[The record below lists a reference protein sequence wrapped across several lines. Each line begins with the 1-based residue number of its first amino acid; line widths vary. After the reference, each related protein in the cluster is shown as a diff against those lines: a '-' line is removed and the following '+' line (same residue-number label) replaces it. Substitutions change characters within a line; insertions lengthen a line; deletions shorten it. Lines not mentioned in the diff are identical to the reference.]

1 MAAFHIRDAEPARD
15 RAAFLEFIQGS
26 QQYEHAIEPNRRLDP
41 PVAEEYLAKML
52 ALLSERPGK
61 IFVAADETNQAVG
74 WGVVVEQDDDI
85 FVVAAE
91 RRHAYI
97 AELFVVE
104 PLRGTGAGRALIA
117 ACEDWT
123 RARGLNVMQIG
134 VLPGNVRAH
143 DIYHR
148 QGYADY
154 GIQLRKYLR

>member
-1 MAAFHIRDAEPARD
+1 MHIREADLARD
-15 RAAFLEFIQGS
+15 RTALLSFIMGS
-26 QQYEHAIEPNRRLDP
+26 QHYEHAFEPNRRLDP
-41 PVAEEYLAKML
+41 PVAEEYLAKIL
-52 ALLSERPGK
+52 TLLSERAGK
-61 IFVAADETNQAVG
+61 IFVAADEANQAVG
-74 WGVVVEQDDDI
+74 WGVVVEQEDDI
-85 FVVAAE
+85 FVVAEE

-117 ACEDWT
+117 ACEDWS
-123 RARGLNVMQIG
+123 RAHGHTVMQIG

-143 DIYHR
+143 DIYRR

>member
-1 MAAFHIRDAEPARD
+1 MRIREAELARD
-15 RAAFLEFIQGS
+15 RTALLAFILGS
-26 QQYEHAIEPNRRLDP
+26 QQFEHAFEPNRRLDP
-41 PVAEEYLAKML
+41 PVAEEYLAKIL
-52 ALLSERPGK
+52 ALLSERAGK
-61 IFVAADETNQAVG
+61 IFVAADEADQAVG
-74 WGVVVEQDDDI
+74 WGIVVEQEDDI
-85 FVVAAE
+85 FVVAEE

-104 PLRGTGAGRALIA
+104 PLRGSGAGRALIA
-117 ACEDWT
+117 ACEDWGG
-123 RARGLNVMQIG
+123 ARGLTVMQIG

>member
-1 MAAFHIRDAEPARD
+1 MRIREADLAHDRTALLAFIM
-15 RAAFLEFIQGS
+15 GS
-26 QQYEHAIEPNRRLDP
+26 QHFEHAIEPNRRLDP
-41 PVAEEYLAKML
+41 PVAEEHLAKML
-52 ALLSERPGK
+52 SLLAERAGQ
-61 IFVAADETNQAVG
+61 ILVAADDADQAIG
-74 WGVVVEQDDDI
+74 WGIVVEQEDDI

-91 RRHAYI
+91 RRYAYV
-97 AELFVVE
+97 AELFVAE
-104 PLRGTGAGRALIA
+104 PLRGGGIGRALIA

-143 DIYHR
+143 EIYRR

>member
-15 RAAFLEFIQGS
+15 RAAFLEFIMGS
-26 QQYEHAIEPNRRLDP
+26 QHYEHAFEPNRRVDP
-41 PVAEEYLAKML
+41 LVAEEYLAKIL
-52 ALLSERPGK
+52 ALLSERAGK
-61 IFVAADETNQAVG
+61 IFVAADEANQAVG
-74 WGVVVEQDDDI
+74 WGIVVEQDDDI
-85 FVVAAE
+85 FVIAEE

-104 PLRGTGAGRALIA
+104 PLRGRGAGRALIG
-117 ACEDWT
+117 ACEDW
-123 RARGLNVMQIG
+123 ARGRELTVMQIG